1 MSHFG
6 SFLLLWCCSLIKSKE
21 KVLLLFAWMVTSNS
35 TGKSRPSCFQWAK
48 EHYTIA
54 PLPFIVAMSLH
65 KHQAPFELSLKP
77 LVLLPT
83 SVRNPPCPSVCV
95 ARPLLGVCPC
105 GMGRRGMCAGRI
117 PAAGRNGAGYV
128 TASLPNEV
136 KLCQLCCRSFQRVW
150 GCCWLKGK
158 SGMCSSGGCVSGCT
172 GRWWCVQ
179 GCTGLQH

>member
-1 MSHFG
+1 
-6 SFLLLWCCSLIKSKE
+6 
-21 KVLLLFAWMVTSNS
+21 MVTSNS

-83 SVRNPPCPSVCV
+83 SVHNHL
-95 ARPLLGVCPC
+95 APLCAWSGRCWELCPC

-158 SGMCSSGGCVSGCT
+158 SGMCSSGGLCVGAHRQVLVCA
-172 GRWWCVQ
+172 
-179 GCTGLQH
+179 GLHRAAALVTEV